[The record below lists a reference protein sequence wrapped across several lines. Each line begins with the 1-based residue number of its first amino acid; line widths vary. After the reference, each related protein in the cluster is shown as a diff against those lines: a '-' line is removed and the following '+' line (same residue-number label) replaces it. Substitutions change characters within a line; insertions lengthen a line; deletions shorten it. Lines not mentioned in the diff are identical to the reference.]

1 METDE
6 TEEALEQQRPINT
19 KPCEEDQP
27 KNMALTPIMKIH
39 KLSYS
44 QSKGPTTTLQPENPF
59 NWRKNIDQ
67 RKEIKIHHVLK
78 KVRHIVVGGME
89 KANIYTYE
97 NYAKNKTIDVMI
109 CIYI

>member
-27 KNMALTPIMKIH
+27 KNMALTPIVKIH

-44 QSKGPTTTLQPENPF
+44 QSKGPTTILQPENPF

-67 RKEIKIHHVLK
+67 RKEIKSLHVLICEIDMDFSIFINLSLSSFEV
-78 KVRHIVVGGME
+78 KVILVS
-89 KANIYTYE
+89 
-97 NYAKNKTIDVMI
+97 
-109 CIYI
+109 